1 MAIIARE
8 NLIGAWAF
16 FAGIIIALLVG
27 IVRISFSQA
36 GIDPVILIILVLL
49 GIIMGYFVAE
59 KDVHTF
65 LVASVSLVIV
75 SYMGIS
81 GLVVQAAVL
90 GADLGRVVS
99 SILGT
104 LLILFVPAA
113 IIVSLK
119 TVFAIA
125 KS

>member
-1 MAIIARE
+1 MAIVSRE

-16 FAGIIIALLVG
+16 LAGIIIALLVG
-27 IVRISFSQA
+27 TLRIWYSGA
-36 GIDPVILIILVLL
+36 NIDPVILVILAIL
-49 GIIMGYFVAE
+49 GIVMGYFVAE
-59 KDVHTF
+59 KDVNTF
-65 LVASVSLVIV
+65 LLASVSLVIV

-90 GADLGRVVS
+90 GVDLGRAAS

-104 LLILFVPAA
+104 LLILFVPAT
-113 IIVSLK
+113 IITALK

>member
-1 MAIIARE
+1 MAIVARE

-16 FAGIIIALLVG
+16 LAGIIIALLVG
-27 IVRISFSQA
+27 IVRISFFQA
-36 GIDPVILIILVLL
+36 GIDPVILIILALL
-49 GIIMGYFVAE
+49 GIVMGYFVSE
-59 KDVHTF
+59 KDVNTF
-65 LVASVSLVIV
+65 LLASVSLVIA

-81 GLVVQAAVL
+81 GLVVQAAIL
-90 GADLGRVVS
+90 GVELGRVVS

-104 LLILFVPAA
+104 LLVLFVPAT
-113 IIVSLK
+113 IIVALK